1 MAPMNAA
8 QALKKLDALGTAQ
21 NRKIYARHGV
31 RGECSGVSC
40 ANLLKLA
47 KELAPDTE
55 LARALWASGNHDAR
69 VLATMIAEPE
79 ELTAAELE
87 AWARAL
93 DNYALTDALAK
104 LAARSPHARKL
115 FARWIASKKEWIA
128 SAGWGVFSWMLHS
141 GTEFPEDD
149 LQELLDTIEKHIHTS
164 ANRVRYAMNG
174 ALIGIGVASAPLRAE
189 TLATARRIG
198 PVEVDHGET
207 GCKTPDAGAY
217 IAKVVA
223 HQKTKKKAR
232 ART

>member
-1 MAPMNAA
+1 MNAA

-47 KELAPDTE
+47 KEIAPDTE